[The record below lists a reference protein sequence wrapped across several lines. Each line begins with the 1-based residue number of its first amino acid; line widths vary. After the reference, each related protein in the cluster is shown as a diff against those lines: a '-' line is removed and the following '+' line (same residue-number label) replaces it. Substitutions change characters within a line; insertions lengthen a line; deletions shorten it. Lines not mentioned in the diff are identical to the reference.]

1 MNGPAIQ
8 SSRFLRIVCE
18 PVGLDCVGLRKT
30 TEGANFCWVEEAMRR
45 IILTTAATLAI
56 LAAGSITNRADAMT
70 VAMPAGIAK
79 AIDGSSLAQDVAY
92 VCRRVWRCGP
102 WGCGWRRHCWWTGP
116 RYYRGYGYRY

>member
-1 MNGPAIQ
+1 M
-8 SSRFLRIVCE
+8 
-18 PVGLDCVGLRKT
+18 RKT
-30 TEGANFCWVEEAMRR
+30 TEGANLYWVEEAMRR
-45 IILTTAATLAI
+45 IVLTTAATLAI

-102 WGCGWRRHCWWTGP
+102 WGCGWRRVCWWTGP
-116 RYYRGYGYRY
+116 RYYRYRY

>member
-1 MNGPAIQ
+1 
-8 SSRFLRIVCE
+8 
-18 PVGLDCVGLRKT
+18 
-30 TEGANFCWVEEAMRR
+30 MRR
-45 IILTTAATLAI
+45 IVLTTAATLAI

-102 WGCGWRRHCWWTGP
+102 WGCGWRRRLLVDWAALP
-116 RYYRGYGYRY
+116 LSSYRYRYRY